1 MLYPPQTTE
10 GLKTDWGGLVDTRG
24 VVEKNGKSRNRRW
37 TIVDLVIKGIRAWIV
52 WRCPPLNCLR
62 QMHPPPLHSHPQVPN
77 LCIFET
83 VFCKQYYFPKKS
95 EPSFR
100 QGKRIVYLDFW
111 GVLPKKYEVSLA
123 NIWLS
128 LLHLTFCT
136 HCIFGAVHNKHICIL
151 IPPLSNIVCTLHSR
165 QGSWHSLLSF
175 YFKIYATQFTITN
188 DIIVTAVL
196 YHTSHRREP
205 TDYDWMCWVR
215 GALISLQQC

>member
-10 GLKTDWGGLVDTRG
+10 GLKTDWGGLVDARG

-136 HCIFGAVHNKHICIL
+136 LYIWSRPQKNTFASWYPHFRTSCVPCIQDRAPD
-151 IPPLSNIVCTLHSR
+151 IP
-165 QGSWHSLLSF
+165 
-175 YFKIYATQFTITN
+175 
-188 DIIVTAVL
+188 
-196 YHTSHRREP
+196 
-205 TDYDWMCWVR
+205 CWVF
-215 GALISLQQC
+215 ISKFMQRNLR